1 MGVFNIKGMG
11 LMMDKFWMNPFTV
24 NKRFSN
30 VFQMSARFGETPF
43 QPTHYIN
50 IRTWQWKSTM
60 FHDGHRKWLST
71 WATSTTSTLTSCTT
85 TAWPWDSPALRTSH
99 CKGLQPPS
107 PSIWSTGNLVV
118 QTFEASVSED
128 KAWTLS
134 LGSNRTTTWITWR
147 TWPCDP
153 CPGLLGSRH
162 WPTDLTLWMK
172 DGWTRLSPVQPHQR
186 EGLLGDQSRTDQT
199 GGRDHRPTC
208 PRWTN
213 YKRSAALWEF
223 WTCWSHDRVNAGIQG
238 IHVPLWP
245 TPATWASSEPVPCVP
260 RSRWF
265 MATSMRRPP
274 MVVLHWARISSSFWT
289 RLTFER
295 WMHASFDCLCHVNS
309 IHIMTRGHISPA
321 TCACGISTS
330 RVGFISRSKLRMD
343 PPHAKGAF
351 RHVQDFVGRALG
363 DNRVPQMWRVYH
375 HFPYQHISNC
385 SCGVN
390 DFVFGGTCRV
400 FGVIPPVIP
409 YENYHVVETR
419 ISYSATQHFVPLI
432 SCVASSSLALQIAGR
447 G

>member
-1 MGVFNIKGMG
+1 MGVFNIKRMG

-134 LGSNRTTTWITWR
+134 LGSNRTTTWTTWR

-186 EGLLGDQSRTDQT
+186 EGLLGDQNRTDQT

-208 PRWTN
+208 PRWTTRDPQHYESFELADHTIGSMLA
-213 YKRSAALWEF
+213 YKGFMSRF
-223 WTCWSHDRVNAGIQG
+223 GQHQPRGRVQ
-238 IHVPLWP
+238 
-245 TPATWASSEPVPCVP
+245 S
-260 RSRWF
+260 
-265 MATSMRRPP
+265 
-274 MVVLHWARISSSFWT
+274 
-289 RLTFER
+289 
-295 WMHASFDCLCHVNS
+295 LCHVCPGRDGS
-309 IHIMTRGHISPA
+309 WPLQCGARRWWHYIGPGSPVLFGPGWLLRGGCMLLSTACVMWTPFTSWPGGHISPA

-343 PPHAKGAF
+343 PP
-351 RHVQDFVGRALG
+351 RA
-363 DNRVPQMWRVYH
+363 
-375 HFPYQHISNC
+375 
-385 SCGVN
+385 
-390 DFVFGGTCRV
+390 
-400 FGVIPPVIP
+400 
-409 YENYHVVETR
+409 
-419 ISYSATQHFVPLI
+419 
-432 SCVASSSLALQIAGR
+432 
-447 G
+447 